1 MNDAFIAAIIA
12 NPQDDLTRLIYADYL
27 DAHGDAERSEFIRVQ
42 CELANVPECR
52 FIPNCEKM
60 NNPKVTEMFA
70 PKYCDDCRNR
80 IMLQSRDRELLRDNG
95 FAWREIGKVSEPGG
109 LFLAQSVFT
118 RGFISSIT
126 CSSEDWFRHAEAITQ
141 ATPLERVTLTTT
153 PELLQDAFASED
165 GVRYRMLF
173 LGPESERATT
183 IAAWLNR
190 RWPNIQFTLSDAPYI
205 RLALDQVGHPLPTNP
220 LVNLDKLQAIYS
232 RADIVHE

>member
-42 CELANVPECR
+42 CELAT
-52 FIPNCEKM
+52 
-60 NNPKVTEMFA
+60 TERCYAEDF
-70 PKYCDDCRNR
+70 PTEING
-80 IMLQSRDRELLRDNG
+80 LQQAVHGCKRCKAKRRERELLIRNG
-95 FAWREIGKVSEPGG
+95 GEWTAIRIGEGVVRSFPSE
-109 LFLAQSVFT
+109 SMT

-153 PELLQDAFASED
+153 PELLQDAFPSED
-165 GVRYRMLF
+165 CVRYRMLF

-190 RWPNIQFTLSDAPYI
+190 RWPNIQFILSDAPYI